1 MASLIETGELEMKI
15 NNIKSKASYLA
26 IGLIALELAS
36 IPVSAQ
42 IIKKVTFSEPQKVVA
57 VPFPS
62 ELGVT
67 KFLVASD
74 DPFAVI
80 SENTMGEFDITI
92 TAEGKLNG
100 WRFGLNAQMPGQ
112 ATSCAAQTS
121 HSPTKIYEAERK
133 TAARK
138 GDILTQAVIVEIRYD
153 SETKPDLKIVTEKK
167 ARKISSAS
175 MCASKLS

>member
-15 NNIKSKASYLA
+15 KNLKSKAGYLA

-42 IIKKVTFSEPQKVVA
+42 IIKKVTFSEPQKVIA

-80 SENTMGEFDITI
+80 SENAIGEFDITI

-100 WRFGLNAQMPGQ
+100 RRFGSNAQMPGR
-112 ATSCAAQTS
+112 AASCAAQTS
-121 HSPTKIYEAERK
+121 HSPTKIYQAERK
-133 TAARK
+133 TAAK
-138 GDILTQAVIVEIRYD
+138 EGDILTQAVILEIRHD
-153 SETKPDLKIVTEKK
+153 ENTKPELKIVTEKK

>member
-26 IGLIALELAS
+26 IGLMALELAS

-80 SENTMGEFDITI
+80 SENAIGEFEITI
-92 TAEGKLNG
+92 TARGKLNG
-100 WRFGLNAQMPGQ
+100 RRFGSNAQMPGL

-121 HSPTKIYEAERK
+121 HEAEHK
-133 TAARK
+133 TATRE

-153 SETKPDLKIVTEKK
+153 QDTKPKLKIVTEKK
-167 ARKISSAS
+167 ARKMSSAS
-175 MCASKLS
+175 MCTSKLS